1 MHLPKPV
8 CAFFV
13 LSLPASAFAGN
24 TAVAISEPSLFS
36 LLAVGGIALALY
48 GKLRRK

>member
-1 MHLPKPV
+1 MYPFKPV
-8 CAFFV
+8 SAFV
-13 LSLPASAFAGN
+13 MLSVPFSAFAGN